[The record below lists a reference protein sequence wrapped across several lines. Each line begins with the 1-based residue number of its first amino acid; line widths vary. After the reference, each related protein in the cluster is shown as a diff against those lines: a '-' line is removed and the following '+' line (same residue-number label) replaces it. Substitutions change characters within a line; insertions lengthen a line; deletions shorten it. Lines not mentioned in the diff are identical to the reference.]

1 MLVHPWQIL
10 RQSIAETQS
19 RAKKYETF
27 PLIIVMDNFNL
38 FIFKLNFSQGP
49 KSFITKTNNLEL
61 HKVIEF
67 IARCWSFKVKY
78 VYVNIRFTIK
88 LFKCFKNNLE
98 RLMNMNLYLVI
109 ALVISV
115 FFNVILCIQLAKY
128 KTNRSTNINW
138 KERMGLN
145 NPFTAIVWAFLFI
158 TIFLSLMILI
168 GGINTL

>member
-1 MLVHPWQIL
+1 M
-10 RQSIAETQS
+10 
-19 RAKKYETF
+19 K
-27 PLIIVMDNFNL
+27 
-38 FIFKLNFSQGP
+38 
-49 KSFITKTNNLEL
+49 
-61 HKVIEF
+61 
-67 IARCWSFKVKY
+67 
-78 VYVNIRFTIK
+78 
-88 LFKCFKNNLE
+88 
-98 RLMNMNLYLVI
+98 MNLYLVI

-115 FFNVILCIQLAKY
+115 FLNVILCIQLIKY

>member
-1 MLVHPWQIL
+1 
-10 RQSIAETQS
+10 
-19 RAKKYETF
+19 
-27 PLIIVMDNFNL
+27 MDNFNL

-49 KSFITKTNNLEL
+49 KSFIIKTNNLEL
-61 HKVIEF
+61 HKVIVF

-78 VYVNIRFTIK
+78 VCVNIRFTIK
-88 LFKCFKNNLE
+88 LFKCLKNLE
-98 RLMNMNLYLVI
+98 RLMKMNLYLVI

-115 FFNVILCIQLAKY
+115 FFNVILCIQLIKY

-145 NPFTAIVWAFLFI
+145 NSFTAIVWAFLFI